1 MRRGW
6 RGWQGTRPRGGGAPV
21 DEDEHEG
28 LAAWRRGHAHVGDEA
43 RTDEDTVLR
52 SSEDND
58 KEAGVMRMTPRGGG
72 ALMKG
77 LDG

>member
-1 MRRGW
+1 
-6 RGWQGTRPRGGGAPV
+6 
-21 DEDEHEG
+21 
-28 LAAWRRGHAHVGDEA
+28 VGDEA